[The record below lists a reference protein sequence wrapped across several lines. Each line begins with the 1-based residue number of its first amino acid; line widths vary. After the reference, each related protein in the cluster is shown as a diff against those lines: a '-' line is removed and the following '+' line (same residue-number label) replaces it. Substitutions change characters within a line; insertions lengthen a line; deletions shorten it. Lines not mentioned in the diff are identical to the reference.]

1 MLRIFFLTFFLL
13 LINSTLCFKEWW
25 EESKVYINNL
35 YLLFLLKIQAVQLNN
50 YNFDDYVGKNNYVIV
65 EFYTKW
71 CHFCK
76 FLYPEYEKLVQ
87 EYKDKRKDIIIARID
102 GQENDFTLRR
112 YQIFRFPVIALF
124 KPNDKHI
131 YKIYQ
136 NQRIFNE
143 MNIWVNESCPLIIED
158 KKDINEKN
166 NIINNSETFKINSS
180 EYENQNLTTEDEY
193 ITNQFM
199 YINKRID
206 KIKNKLGMNIDKTIK
221 QKRETKKITFE
232 FELSPIFILFWFI
245 VFLIVTYAY
254 TSIKKFFLDKS
265 HIK

>member
-1 MLRIFFLTFFLL
+1 
-13 LINSTLCFKEWW
+13 
-25 EESKVYINNL
+25 
-35 YLLFLLKIQAVQLNN
+35 
-50 YNFDDYVGKNNYVIV
+50 
-65 EFYTKW
+65 
-71 CHFCK
+71 
-76 FLYPEYEKLVQ
+76 
-87 EYKDKRKDIIIARID
+87 
-102 GQENDFTLRR
+102 
-112 YQIFRFPVIALF
+112 
-124 KPNDKHI
+124 
-131 YKIYQ
+131 
-136 NQRIFNE
+136 

-254 TSIKKFFLDKS
+254 TSIKKIFLDKS

>member
-1 MLRIFFLTFFLL
+1 MFSIFFLSYILL
-13 LINSTLCFKEWW
+13 LIKTTLCFKEWW

-35 YLLFLLKIQAVQLNN
+35 YQLFLLKIQAVQLNN

-76 FLYPEYEKLVQ
+76 LLYPDYEKLVE
-87 EYKDKRKDIIIARID
+87 EYKEKRNDIIIARID
-102 GQENDFTLRR
+102 GQENDFTLQR

-136 NQRIFNE
+136 NQRIFDE
-143 MNIWVNESCPLIIED
+143 MKNWVNESCPLIIED

-166 NIINNSETFKINSS
+166 DNINNNKTFKINSS

-193 ITNQFM
+193 ITNQFI

-221 QKRETKKITFE
+221 PKRETKKIKFE